1 MVYGLDKGAT
11 LRRRENRS
19 CVGCVAAGVRRGGV
33 WSGRRNASGLCHA
46 ATAAATAAARYHRG
60 TGRSGNVHCDGIS
73 DVKINCTVIF
83 INQATGIYT
92 ISCMT
97 MYMYHNNNNNIS
109 GTDTDFVILKG
120 AQGRLRVV

>member
-83 INQATGIYT
+83 INQSSNRYIYNL
-92 ISCMT
+92 
-97 MYMYHNNNNNIS
+97 MYDYVHVS
-109 GTDTDFVILKG
+109 
-120 AQGRLRVV
+120 Q